1 MKRLLPGCA
10 VLLTTL
16 LCALP
21 WGMTNAAG
29 PVASLSATLPITV
42 VFACGIWWPDRLP
55 SWIAFLC
62 GLLTDAVTGGP
73 LGYWALLYLLALTA
87 ARTANALAE
96 MPGLLIA
103 WLAFAATALAL
114 SLVAW
119 LVASMYTLEFANW
132 SPIAWPMGILVVGF
146 PVVAAVLMALSRWA
160 EGKRPLRD
168 AASGQ

>member
-1 MKRLLPGCA
+1 MKRFLPGGT
-10 VLLTTL
+10 VLMTTL
-16 LCALP
+16 MCALP
-21 WGMTNAAG
+21 WGMTSPAG
-29 PVASLSATLPITV
+29 PAASLSATIPIAV
-42 VFACGIWWPDRLP
+42 VFACGIWWPDRFP
-55 SWIAFLC
+55 SWIAFLT

-73 LGYWALLYLLALTA
+73 LGFWALLYLLALIA

-119 LVASMYTLEFANW
+119 LIASMYNLEFANW
-132 SPIAWPMGILVVGF
+132 SHVGWPMGILVVGF